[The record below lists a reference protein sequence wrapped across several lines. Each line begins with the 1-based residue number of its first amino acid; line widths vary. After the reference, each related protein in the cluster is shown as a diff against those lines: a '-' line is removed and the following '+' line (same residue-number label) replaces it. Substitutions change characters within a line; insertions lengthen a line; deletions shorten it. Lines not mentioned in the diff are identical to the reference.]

1 MKRVW
6 MAVGAV
12 VALWALTVSVAL
24 AQDDI
29 EDQPEV
35 RGTTVVQAG
44 EPTID
49 SPEVSVETPDSN
61 MPDNLEDSPLG
72 QWWSAVAG
80 VLSVGIAALF
90 IRWMPTGVWKSL
102 GTARS
107 VDLKRGLA
115 LAAAIATGLIGAWLA
130 DTLAFDKVTLSG
142 VLYTAVAGWLT
153 REVIPGV
160 KALTHSIE
168 GAPPPAKTP

>member
-1 MKRVW
+1 MRRLFIVF
-6 MAVGAV
+6 GLLL
-12 VALWALTVSVAL
+12 ALVPVLAL

-49 SPEVSVETPDSN
+49 EPQVGVETPDSRL
-61 MPDNLEDSPLG
+61 PDALEDSPLP
-72 QWWSAVAG
+72 QWWQAMAG
-80 VLSVGIAALF
+80 VISAGIAAFL
-90 IRWMPTGVWKSL
+90 IRWMPTRTWYRL
-102 GTARS
+102 GPQRS
-107 VDLKRGLA
+107 VDVKRLFA
-115 LAAAIATGLIGAWLA
+115 LVAAVVVALVGAWIG

-142 VLYTAVAGWLT
+142 ILFTAISAWLT
-153 REVIPGV
+153 REVIPGF

-168 GAPPPAKTP
+168 GPPPPVQTL